1 MLFMLFLEK
10 FKASAYSLKLC
21 TIFKIELHPVE
32 K

>member
-1 MLFMLFLEK
+1 MLFMLFLEI
-10 FKASAYSLKLC
+10 KASAYSLKLC